1 MFQTTSAMISISVA
15 QSAGVVYGLDQT
27 SKPQHLQ
34 HHFER
39 GNFSP
44 CSSPEVLDSR
54 WPYDL
59 HQMMLRRELE
69 EQIVVQQ
76 AIELQRRRLISLQL
90 PDFKNDG
97 VHHHQRG
104 LSVSLSADSHAGGNV
119 DPSDSSK
126 QEVSEASV
134 PSIMNAVELEEVK
147 STCVQKFGVGN
158 SQEYQGKANEQ

>member
-1 MFQTTSAMISISVA
+1 MISISVA
-15 QSAGVVYGLDQT
+15 QSAGRNTCNTILRGGTFLLVQALKCLILDGRMT
-27 SKPQHLQ
+27 FML
-34 HHFER
+34 
-39 GNFSP
+39 
-44 CSSPEVLDSR
+44 
-54 WPYDL
+54 
-59 HQMMLRRELE
+59 QMMLRRELE